1 MKKNA
6 RRKTVRRRLPLPVLF
21 AAALLVLAGGIAA
34 GGSGTPD
41 DNHPTQENLS
51 AYLPAPT
58 ESAPLPTPSDT
69 QNMDEPVLR
78 ESAPPLPS
86 PTAVP
91 ESDKPEQPTPTPGPV
106 FDYPAPTESL
116 PPSTSPTAS
125 VPDGSGPAESAPQP
139 APTPTPTPTPAPAL
153 NTPNPTGEG
162 WALIL
167 VNWEHP
173 LQGNYMIPEF
183 TQLRNGHT
191 VDSRAYPALQ
201 AMMDD
206 ARAAGLQP
214 LICSSYRTQDTQN
227 RLFENEVQSWLNQGY
242 TREDAEN
249 LAAMWVARPG
259 TSEHQ
264 TGLAVDIVDMSYQIL
279 DNKQENTAV
288 QRWLMAHCA
297 EYGFILRY
305 PTDKSSLTGV
315 NYEPWHYRYVGMPA
329 AKEIMDGGLCLEE
342 YLRQ

>member
-6 RRKTVRRRLPLPVLF
+6 RRKTVRRRLPLPILL
-21 AAALLVLAGGIAA
+21 AAALLVFAGGIAV

-41 DNHPTQENLS
+41 DNQPSQENLS
-51 AYLPAPT
+51 AHLPAPT
-58 ESAPLPTPSDT
+58 ESAPSLPIPSET
-69 QNMDEPVLR
+69 QNTDEPVLR

-86 PTAVP
+86 PTAIP
-91 ESDKPEQPTPTPGPV
+91 ESDKPEQATPTPALII
-106 FDYPAPTESL
+106 DNPAPTESI

-125 VPDGSGPAESAPQP
+125 VPDGSGPSESTPQP
-139 APTPTPTPTPAPAL
+139 SPTPTPIPTPAL
-153 NTPNPTGEG
+153 DTPNPTGNE
-162 WALIL
+162 WALTL

-173 LQGNYMIPEF
+173 LPDSYIIPEF
-183 TQLRNGHT
+183 TQLRNGHAI
-191 VDSRAYPALQ
+191 DSRAYPALQ

-206 ARAAGLQP
+206 ARAVGLQP
-214 LICSSYRTQDTQN
+214 LICSSYRTWDTQN
-227 RLFENEVQSWLNQGY
+227 RLFENEVQNWLGQGY
-242 TREDAEN
+242 TRVDAEN
-249 LAAMWVARPG
+249 HAAMWVARPG

-279 DNKQENTAV
+279 DNEQENTAV

-297 EYGFILRY
+297 DYGFILRY

-315 NYEPWHYRYVGMPA
+315 NYEPWHYRYVGTPA

-342 YLRQ
+342 YLQQ